1 MLKRKEG
8 AAEKREV
15 KKANRNPNRRRLL
28 FFILLGWALLIIGD
42 RTEDFRL
49 YQGASMAMY
58 CIAIA
63 SIVLLTGY
71 SGQISLGNSAFMAV
85 GAYCAALAMIH
96 WAVPVW
102 LAIIISALTGALA
115 GAILGGAAS
124 RLSGPYLAGTTLALA
139 VGLPILANEFEV
151 LGGEQGLFFDIGM
164 TPAFLGPEFS
174 FDKWMFWI
182 CTFVALL
189 TLWMT
194 QNVLKSRYGRTWR
207 ALRGNPSAAQL
218 SGINVARSKVLA
230 FTLSAALAGISGA
243 LTAITVSLVAPSVFT
258 LSLSFLIVTGAIIAG
273 VTSLTGVVLGA
284 FTLVVI
290 PELAELL
297 AGRFSDAEAITS
309 NLPGLLISVLLVLA
323 VIFTPNGPQEAFHK
337 HREHKEKDHKNR

>member
-1 MLKRKEG
+1 
-8 AAEKREV
+8 
-15 KKANRNPNRRRLL
+15 
-28 FFILLGWALLIIGD
+28 
-42 RTEDFRL
+42 
-49 YQGASMAMY
+49 MAMY
-58 CIAIA
+58 CVAIA

-96 WAVPVW
+96 WMVPLW
-102 LAIIISALTGALA
+102 LAIIIAALSGALA

-151 LGGEQGLFFDIGM
+151 LGGEQGLFFDIGL
-164 TPAFLGPEFS
+164 TPEFLGPDFS

-182 CTFVALL
+182 CTFVTLL

-207 ALRGNPSAAQL
+207 ALRGNAAAAQL

-258 LSLSFLIVTGAIIAG
+258 LSLSFLVVTGAIIAG

-337 HREHKEKDHKNR
+337 HKEHKAQKKANKNH